1 MARGDGGET
10 VFENDG
16 DRLVFLSRLGE
27 ACGSC
32 GWRVHAWV
40 LMGKGKSGIRKK
52 DSHTGR
58 VTFHYAS
65 GPVRLKLGNAGTPQ
79 V

>member
-1 MARGDGGET
+1 MARQRRFQYPGAVYHVMARGDGGET
-10 VFENDG
+10 VFETDA

-27 ACGSC
+27 VCGSC

-40 LMGKGKSGIRKK
+40 LMGNY
-52 DSHTGR
+52 
-58 VTFHYAS
+58 FH
-65 GPVRLKLGNAGTPQ
+65 LLLETPLPNL